1 MQGVGA
7 AGQRGLQQSRVLKPS
22 AITIL
27 MGLLGL
33 LLGKGNGCTAWKL
46 LDVCGFSTAA
56 EIAVLPAT

>member
-1 MQGVGA
+1 M
-7 AGQRGLQQSRVLKPS
+7 LKPS

-56 EIAVLPAT
+56 ETVVLPAT